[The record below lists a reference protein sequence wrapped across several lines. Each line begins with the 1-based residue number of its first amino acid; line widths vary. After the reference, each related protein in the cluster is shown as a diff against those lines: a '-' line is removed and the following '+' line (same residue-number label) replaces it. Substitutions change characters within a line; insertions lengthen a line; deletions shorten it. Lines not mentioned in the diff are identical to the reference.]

1 MYYVIW
7 LKDNYQEEDGKG
19 IQDVIKKTIGVLQ
32 ICGKIYFSFLTRP
45 YCKIIYNNLFDGLI
59 VC

>member
-19 IQDVIKKTIGVLQ
+19 IQDIIEKTKHEQV
-32 ICGKIYFSFLTRP
+32 R
-45 YCKIIYNNLFDGLI
+45 
-59 VC
+59 